1 MEKNYQIF
9 ISSTYD
15 DLKEERKKVQDTI
28 LSMCH
33 FPIGMEMFSAADEE
47 QWEIIKE
54 TIDSSDYYVLIIANR
69 YGTLIE
75 EGENMG
81 ISYTEKEYKYAK
93 SKNIPILAFIIDKSV
108 PRLENQRESS
118 IKAQRKLNKFIEEV
132 KTGRMVQWWKTGDDL
147 ASKVMNSLNKQF
159 IKGKRPGWIRTTD
172 SVSNY
177 EIDKAK
183 SDIEKLRKINEELKD
198 KLYVLPAMFIEALD
212 LRNMKCYISQNNK
225 INNIIILE
233 NEYNCNENGHI
244 IYFTNKISNINVIK
258 DEFIMLAYTYPKN
271 QNWVKYYYN
280 DYALFF
286 SIRGSKKINQVQIE
300 IKEKNTSLICI
311 LHKKFDVDKNRQD
324 FFIRIRDCDIR
335 YLSNIRE
342 ICFTIYNDFYNGVG
356 ECEFEVCD
364 VWLKQLHTNKEPFP
378 PISSIQNQHGV

>member
-1 MEKNYQIF
+1 MEKKYQIF

-28 LSMCH
+28 LSMYH

-54 TIDSSDYYVLIIANR
+54 TIESSDYYVLIIANR

-75 EGENMG
+75 EGEDVG
-81 ISYTEKEYKYAK
+81 ISYTEKEYRYAK
-93 SKNIPILAFIIDKSV
+93 SRNIPILAFIIDKSV
-108 PRLENQRESS
+108 PRNEKQLESS
-118 IKAQRKLNKFIEEV
+118 IKSQRKLKKFIEEV
-132 KTGRMVQWWKTGDDL
+132 KTGRMVQWWESGDDL

-172 SVSNY
+172 SVSSH
-177 EIDKAK
+177 ELDKAK
-183 SDIEKLRKINEELKD
+183 DDIDNLKKLNEELKD
-198 KLYVLPAMFIEALD
+198 KLYELPPMFLEALD

-225 INNIIILE
+225 INNNIILE
-233 NEYNCNENGHI
+233 NEYNYNENGHI
-244 IYFTNKISNINVIK
+244 IYFENNNSGINIIK

-286 SIRGSKKINQVQIE
+286 SIRGSKNINQVQIE
-300 IKEKNTSLICI
+300 IKEKNTILICV
-311 LHKKFDVDKNRQD
+311 LHRKFNVDENRQD
-324 FFIRIRDCDIR
+324 FFVRLRDCDIR

-342 ICFTIYNDFYNGVG
+342 ICFTIYNDYYNDIGK
-356 ECEFEVCD
+356 CEFEVCD
-364 VWLKQLHTNKEPFP
+364 VWLKQL
-378 PISSIQNQHGV
+378 

>member
-1 MEKNYQIF
+1 MEKKYQIF

-15 DLKEERKKVQDTI
+15 DLKEERKKVQDII
-28 LSMCH
+28 LSMYH

-69 YGTLIE
+69 YGTVIE
-75 EGENMG
+75 EGEDIG

-118 IKAQRKLNKFIEEV
+118 TKLQKKLSKFIEEV
-132 KTGRMVQWWKTGDDL
+132 KKGRMVEWWKTGDEL

-172 SVSNY
+172 SVSSY
-177 EIDKAK
+177 ELNKAK
-183 SDIEKLRKINEELKD
+183 SDIKNLQKINEELIEKS
-198 KLYVLPAMFIEALD
+198 YELPTMFLEALD

-233 NEYNCNENGHI
+233 NEYNRNTNGHI
-244 IYFTNKISNINVIK
+244 IYFTNNSNNINVIK

-286 SIRGSKKINQVQIE
+286 SIRGSQNINQVQVE

-311 LHKKFDVDKNRQD
+311 LHKKFNIKENRQD
-324 FFIRIRDCDIR
+324 FFIRLRDCDIR
-335 YLSNIRE
+335 YLSNIKE
-342 ICFTIYNDFYNGVG
+342 ICFTIYNDFYNDVG
-356 ECEFEVCD
+356 KCEFEVCD
-364 VWLKQLHTNKEPFP
+364 VWLKQLSTNYEIK
-378 PISSIQNQHGV
+378 IS

>member
-1 MEKNYQIF
+1 MEKKYQIF

-28 LSMCH
+28 LSMYH

-69 YGTLIE
+69 YGTLIK
-75 EGENMG
+75 EGEDAG
-81 ISYTEKEYKYAK
+81 ISYTEKEYRYAK
-93 SKNIPILAFIIDKSV
+93 SRNIPILAFIIDKSV
-108 PRLENQRESS
+108 PRLDNQRESS
-118 IKAQRKLNKFIEEV
+118 IKSQRKLNKFIEEV
-132 KTGRMVQWWKTGDDL
+132 KTGRMIQSWKTGEDL

-172 SVSNY
+172 SVSSY
-177 EIDKAK
+177 ELDKAK
-183 SDIEKLRKINEELKD
+183 SDIENFKKINEELKD
-198 KLYVLPAMFIEALD
+198 KLYELPAKFLEALD

-225 INNIIILE
+225 INNVIILE
-233 NEYNCNENGHI
+233 NEYNSNENGHI
-244 IYFTNKISNINVIK
+244 IYFTNKNSNINVIK

-286 SIRGSKKINQVQIE
+286 SIRGSKNINQVQIE
-300 IKEKNTSLICI
+300 IKEKNTSLICV
-311 LHKKFDVDKNRQD
+311 LHRKFDIDENRQD
-324 FFIRIRDCDIR
+324 FFVRLRDCDIR

-342 ICFTIYNDFYNGVG
+342 ICFTIYNDFYNDIGK
-356 ECEFEVCD
+356 CEFEVCD
-364 VWLKQLHTNKEPFP
+364 VWLKQL
-378 PISSIQNQHGV
+378 